1 MSSAEGIASKLDI
14 LSTHISTQVRA
25 ISVGVLAVA
34 WLSLSGSDDIKAFSL
49 GDTRWLI
56 AIGGL
61 CVGALCLDL
70 LQYISGYWNL
80 ELRRLKWGLRSWA
93 ARRLRNARFA
103 CFYGKQIC
111 AVLAAVW
118 LVSLIAIRVSAGGK
132 AEERPPAASSVGDA
146 RLLKIE
152 SDMVQLSI
160 RLDMLAANLKE
171 QSDRHNEV
179 GQAGGDQRL
188 LSKNATEKPVQPR
201 RYICGENLGAGPI
214 EATNQ
219 SSSPEPNLAPAKL

>member
-1 MSSAEGIASKLDI
+1 MSSAEGIPSKLDT
-14 LSTHISTQVRA
+14 LSSQISTQVRA

-70 LQYISGYWNL
+70 LQYIAGYWNL
-80 ELRRLKWGLRSWA
+80 ELRRLKRGPDSRVVRSLRT
-93 ARRLRNARFA
+93 ARFA

-118 LVSLIAIRVSAGGK
+118 LISLITIRVSASK
-132 AEERPPAASSVGDA
+132 KEEERPPAVSTVGDS

-152 SDMVQLSI
+152 SDVVQLSI
-160 RLDMLAANLKE
+160 RLDMLAASLKE
-171 QSDRHNEV
+171 QSARPNKV
-179 GQAGGDQRL
+179 GQATGHQRL
-188 LSKNATEKPVQPR
+188 PSTYSARKPVQPR
-201 RYICGENLGAGPI
+201 RSICGGNSETGSR
-214 EATNQ
+214 EAIDQ
-219 SSSPEPNLAPAKL
+219 PSSPEPN

>member
-1 MSSAEGIASKLDI
+1 MSSAVGIASKLDT
-14 LSTHISTQVRA
+14 LSSHISTQVRA

-80 ELRRLKWGLRSWA
+80 ELRRLKWGVGSWVVRWLRT
-93 ARRLRNARFA
+93 ARFA

-118 LVSLIAIRVSAGGK
+118 LVSLITIRVSTGGK
-132 AEERPPAASSVGDA
+132 VEERPPAVSSVGES

-152 SDMVQLSI
+152 SEVVQLRT
-160 RLDMLAANLKE
+160 RLDMLAASFKE
-171 QSDRHNEV
+171 QSGRSNKV
-179 GQAGGDQRL
+179 GQATGNQQL
-188 LSKNATEKPVQPR
+188 LSTNAAKKPVQPR
-201 RYICGENLGAGPI
+201 RSNCGESSEAGSK

-219 SSSPEPNLAPAKL
+219 SSSPEPDLAPAKL